1 LTEHAVVA
9 CKAPQDREKTRK
21 KTLAGSDVFKGFPWF
36 SQPSF
41 IAAGYLH
48 QEYHHPVEVSI

>member
-1 LTEHAVVA
+1 MPWLLVRHLKVV
-9 CKAPQDREKTRK
+9 KKPEKK
-21 KTLAGSDVFKGFPWF
+21 NLAGSDVFKGFPWF